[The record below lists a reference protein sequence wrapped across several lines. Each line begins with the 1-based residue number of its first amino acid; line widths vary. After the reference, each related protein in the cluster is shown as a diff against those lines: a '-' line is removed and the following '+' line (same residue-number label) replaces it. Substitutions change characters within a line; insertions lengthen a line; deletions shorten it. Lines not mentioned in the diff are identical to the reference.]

1 MSGMIMLVRV
11 CTLMLVRVCTL
22 MLVRVCTLMLVRV
35 RSLMPVRVCTLM
47 PVRVCTLGLP
57 EGAFVAVFGLASS
70 SSAGLYST
78 ASVFF
83 RVLVGGAY
91 S

>member
-1 MSGMIMLVRV
+1 MSGVIASCGGACLCQHGGVLACQHGGVLACQHGGVLACQHGGVLVCQHGCVLSER
-11 CTLMLVRVCTL
+11 
-22 MLVRVCTLMLVRV
+22 
-35 RSLMPVRVCTLM
+35 
-47 PVRVCTLGLP
+47 
-57 EGAFVAVFGLASS
+57 AFVAVFGLASS

>member
-1 MSGMIMLVRV
+1 MSGVIMLVRV

-22 MLVRVCTLMLVRV
+22 ML
-35 RSLMPVRVCTLM
+35 VRVCTLM

-70 SSAGLYST
+70 SAGLYST

>member
-22 MLVRVCTLMLVRV
+22 MLVRVCTLMRVRV
-35 RSLMPVRVCTLM
+35 CTLMPVRVCTLM

-57 EGAFVAVFGLASS
+57 EGAFVAVFGLAAS